1 MEAIIHHYCFTDQSE
16 TKGAFTDGRGDQKGT
31 NGRIIM
37 KMNSVTDVDFIQKV
51 SEASNAG
58 VKVDLIVRGICC
70 ILPGVKGYTENLRV
84 TSIVGR
90 YLEHP
95 RIFLFGT
102 GADQKIYIG
111 SCRYDD
117 A

>member
-1 MEAIIHHYCFTDQSE
+1 
-16 TKGAFTDGRGDQKGT
+16 
-31 NGRIIM
+31 M

-95 RIFLFGT
+95 AYFPFWNRS
-102 GADQKIYIG
+102 G
-111 SCRYDD
+111 SENLYRFRRYDD

>member
-1 MEAIIHHYCFTDQSE
+1 MEAIRHYCFTDQSE

-58 VKVDLIVRGICC
+58 
-70 ILPGVKGYTENLRV
+70 
-84 TSIVGR
+84 
-90 YLEHP
+90 
-95 RIFLFGT
+95 
-102 GADQKIYIG
+102 
-111 SCRYDD
+111 
-117 A
+117 